1 MSPKFWSRKN
11 RKPDDVQAAPG
22 ERPNRA
28 AVLEAVDICTM
39 SAQEYLSK
47 VLNGRQDAVDILNNR
62 GTPAE
67 DGWGGAQCS
76 SPEDVFNLDATA
88 VAAVLVSNREVLG
101 LGGAV
106 VGGANGLREARNA
119 IAHLSPRADLG
130 RKEAMTYLD
139 RLSAF
144 CRSIGYSTTRID
156 ELWDAVD
163 TGGRGGAPKDSGA
176 SIGDGSE
183 PKSQAEEPPAGGHPG
198 SREDATNVG
207 DRPRA
212 RETATEPEAPG
223 GSGAWPPPRDSY
235 VIPGTDE
242 EILEEFLS
250 RQIRVRRWR
259 GDAVVLSDP
268 GQHLGVPER
277 MTLVVVHP
285 SVTEELV
292 RCEEKDIPREPCS
305 FALVDG
311 GVWRASRDGTVR
323 RPTKTVRAG
332 PESIVRPG
340 SPCCREGTYD
350 EHVSRLLTD
359 LCVRIPRDSWHNL
372 AFVLP
377 SPKVF
382 HEPENIHDRW
392 VVCGRPGEQI
402 KGSRNSIERLKS
414 DIRLDRSD
422 LKNPDAFTEEE
433 FEERARMQAAM
444 DRTKADRALAGIY
457 GYVWCPVPS
466 KSGGVCDF
474 ERIRIGG
481 AAGNASG
488 EGGYSALVD
497 DAVLAMIRAGRT
509 EMGILASR
517 WTGEALWETLQEMYW
532 SRGIYRTG
540 TGELKAWFCR
550 NAYPHGS
557 AGSERHKDKEGYRGG
572 IKRERPRDVQG
583 QAPQKKPVENG
594 VPYGRSGPRDE
605 YRPTEDYL
613 LEVFWRSVQDAV
625 EKGYAEFEL
634 RGRKVPADR
643 IRSGEWEFPE
653 DGVLVRPGC

>member
-1 MSPKFWSRKN
+1 M
-11 RKPDDVQAAPG
+11 
-22 ERPNRA
+22 
-28 AVLEAVDICTM
+28 
-39 SAQEYLSK
+39 
-47 VLNGRQDAVDILNNR
+47 
-62 GTPAE
+62 
-67 DGWGGAQCS
+67 
-76 SPEDVFNLDATA
+76 
-88 VAAVLVSNREVLG
+88 LVSNREVLG

-130 RKEAMTYLD
+130 RKEAMTHLD

-156 ELWDAVD
+156 ALWDAVD
-163 TGGRGGAPKDSGA
+163 TGNGAGAQKNPDAPAGGEPRSESRAEEAEAADSPGDRTDALDFGGR
-176 SIGDGSE
+176 DGVE
-183 PKSQAEEPPAGGHPG
+183 ARAEEP
-198 SREDATNVG
+198 
-207 DRPRA
+207 DRSI
-212 RETATEPEAPG
+212 T
-223 GSGAWPPPRDSY
+223 SGEWPPARHSY
-235 VIPGTDE
+235 SMPDTDE

-250 RQIRVRRWR
+250 RQVRVRRWL
-259 GDAVVLSDP
+259 GDAVVLNDP
-268 GQHLGVPER
+268 GQRLGVPER

-285 SVTEELV
+285 SVTEDLIT
-292 RCEEKDIPREPCS
+292 CGEKDVPRET
-305 FALVDG
+305 FAIVDG
-311 GVWRASRDGTVR
+311 VVRLVGRGGTVQT
-323 RPTKTVRAG
+323 PTKTVKCG
-332 PESIVRPG
+332 PESMIRLG

-350 EHVSRLLTD
+350 ESVSGLLTG
-359 LCVRIPRDSWHNL
+359 LCAGIPRDCWHNL

-377 SPKVF
+377 SPRVVHRF
-382 HEPENIHDRW
+382 EGPQDRW
-392 VVCGRPGEQI
+392 VVRGRPGEQI
-402 KGSRNSIERLKS
+402 KSSRNSIERLKS

-433 FEERARMQAAM
+433 FEERARMQVAM

-517 WTGEALWETLQEMYW
+517 WTGETLWETLQEMYW

-557 AGSERHKDKEGYRGG
+557 AGSERHKDQEGYRGG
-572 IKRERPRDVQG
+572 IKRERPRDVQAP
-583 QAPQKKPVENG
+583 APQKKPVENG
-594 VPYGRSGPRDE
+594 VPYGRSSPRDE
-605 YRPTEDYL
+605 YRPMEDYL
-613 LEVFWRSVQDAV
+613 LEVFWRSVQDAA
-625 EKGYAEFEL
+625 EKGYAEFEV